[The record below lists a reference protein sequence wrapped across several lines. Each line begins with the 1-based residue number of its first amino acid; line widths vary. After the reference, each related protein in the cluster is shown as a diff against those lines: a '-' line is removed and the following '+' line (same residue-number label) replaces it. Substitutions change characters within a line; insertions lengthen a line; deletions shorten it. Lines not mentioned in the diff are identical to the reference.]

1 MKLLLL
7 LFLLFGCK
15 QKNVLEG
22 TYQSELLNTQT
33 YYEFKKNEVN
43 VKLIV
48 SGMIVLNENGT
59 YVINDEADEIT
70 FVFDDVIESYDLEG
84 SFTFKEKDDSIMI
97 GLFEFEKK

>member
-1 MKLLLL
+1 MKILFL

-15 QKNVLEG
+15 QKHMLEG

-48 SGMIVLNENGT
+48 SGMIVLNEKGT
-59 YVINDEADEIT
+59 YIINDESNEIT
-70 FVFDDVIESYDLEG
+70 FIFDDVIESYDLEG

-97 GLFEFEKK
+97 GYFEFKKK

>member
-97 GLFEFEKK
+97 GLFEFKKK

>member
-84 SFTFKEKDDSIMI
+84 SFTFKEKDDSITI
-97 GLFEFEKK
+97 GLFEFKKK